1 MDTITLALAKAY
13 VKEQLIDGGELVGKN
28 VTISS
33 ITPIEGGN
41 QITFSYTL
49 DDGTVKEQHLNVM
62 DGKDAYEYAQA
73 GGYTGTEEEF
83 AAKMAQV
90 IPAQIQ
96 ADWEQNDETAS
107 DYVKNKPFGD
117 AESEIVVL
125 EETTVETSD
134 TTTACTGLVDGAF
147 QQYNYSEMSCDS
159 TVIFDNT
166 KYDMQLSQ
174 EKVLGIGYLGNIS
187 LHPGVG
193 SMYADDGNP
202 FLLIN
207 TITYDGTPT
216 LYVKEAGT
224 HTIKVTKS
232 VTEVVQI
239 ESKYIPQINYESL
252 GNLPFGGVF
261 ADHCIY
267 SAVNNTDTS
276 NTFEDICQIGNGNYL
291 VMTVVSDDGIY
302 ITEWSAMKGVTSSL
316 VSESYLINASNPDFP
331 IESIAFDESSGNTT
345 VTFKDEFSE
354 YYCTELYVYQLNSA
368 MMQELIRPFLV
379 QSDWEQNDS
388 TQLDYV
394 KNKPFGNEESE
405 TILISEQEVINGS
418 EVSLDSEYEENTEGK
433 EYVVI
438 YDGVKYQTVASMVRV
453 SMMAAQVMIG
463 NPSIMD
469 STLSTGN
476 NEPFCIILNETY
488 FYMTFEDGSA
498 HMVGV
503 NKIATSIKQIEEKY
517 IPDSIARTEDIP
529 TDDHINELINTALGT
544 NLTEVASLVGGDA

>member
-96 ADWEQNDETAS
+96 ADWEQNDET
-107 DYVKNKPFGD
+107 
-117 AESEIVVL
+117 
-125 EETTVETSD
+125 
-134 TTTACTGLVDGAF
+134 
-147 QQYNYSEMSCDS
+147 
-159 TVIFDNT
+159 
-166 KYDMQLSQ
+166 
-174 EKVLGIGYLGNIS
+174 
-187 LHPGVG
+187 
-193 SMYADDGNP
+193 
-202 FLLIN
+202 
-207 TITYDGTPT
+207 
-216 LYVKEAGT
+216 
-224 HTIKVTKS
+224 
-232 VTEVVQI
+232 
-239 ESKYIPQINYESL
+239 
-252 GNLPFGGVF
+252 
-261 ADHCIY
+261 
-267 SAVNNTDTS
+267 
-276 NTFEDICQIGNGNYL
+276 
-291 VMTVVSDDGIY
+291 
-302 ITEWSAMKGVTSSL
+302 
-316 VSESYLINASNPDFP
+316 
-331 IESIAFDESSGNTT
+331 
-345 VTFKDEFSE
+345 
-354 YYCTELYVYQLNSA
+354 
-368 MMQELIRPFLV
+368 
-379 QSDWEQNDS
+379 
-388 TQLDYV
+388 QLDYV

-453 SMMAAQVMIG
+453 SMMAALVMIG

-529 TDDHINELINTALGT
+529 TDEHINELINTALGT